1 MRLGSTGSES
11 AGLERQEM
19 RKQVKC
25 LITGFDAFGPTGAV
39 EANPTQSFV
48 ESLPRSLVL
57 PAVGRVP
64 LSGRVLPTASRG
76 GWQALKR
83 SIDEAV
89 AASDGSLVLVMT
101 GLSAGRSHISLE
113 RFAMNMRDYPI
124 KDNEG
129 NQFRDAFVDELQPD
143 TMVRRT
149 RVPLDAVESAVN
161 EAGFPCQIS
170 NHAGTFLCNELYFKA
185 LDYCSRLGKVQS
197 VLFVHVPHPETL
209 AKAAGLG
216 KVAASPSRSRDYL
229 RRALLCVTKAAL
241 KESFSPQPFVG
252 G

>member
-1 MRLGSTGSES
+1 MSLGKIGSES
-11 AGLERQEM
+11 VGLERQEM

-25 LITGFDAFGPTGAV
+25 LITGFDAFGPAGAV

-48 ESLPRSLVL
+48 EALPRSLVL

-64 LSGRVLPTASRG
+64 LSGRVLPTASRS
-76 GWQALKR
+76 GWQTLKR

-89 AASDGSLVLVMT
+89 AASEGSLVLVMT
-101 GLSAGRSHISLE
+101 GLAAGRSHISLE

-129 NQFRDAFVDELQPD
+129 NLFKDSFVDELQPD
-143 TMVRRT
+143 TMIRRT
-149 RVPLDAVESAVN
+149 RVPLDAVESAVL

-185 LDYCSRLGKVQS
+185 LDYCSRLGKVRA
-197 VLFVHVPHPETL
+197 VLFVHVPRPDAL
-209 AKAAGLG
+209 ARAAGLAN
-216 KVAASPSRSRDYL
+216 VAASPSRSRDYL
-229 RRALLCVTKAAL
+229 RRALLCVTKAAV
-241 KESFSPQPFVG
+241 KESFSPQPFIS
-252 G
+252 